1 MAITRIP
8 ATQSQLVLAAI
19 LAKSGKQITEGL
31 EWSITLGDKV
41 VHISKASQPNIK
53 LPPGIYGI
61 RLRYKQYRVSLNN
74 IQVRPQQ
81 MTNLLLRVGQPEP
94 DGFYKDVDF
103 DIEYERRKADR
114 RAHTVAHDDVLKKQI
129 KAEEQRAQQ
138 QALEASHLGPKSHP
152 LLSHQVQFDGAVEP
166 EVNPLPD
173 KNIETTQEL
182 YNRYELELGY
192 QAKPSFNP
200 RPGQVP

>member
-1 MAITRIP
+1 MTSTRIP
-8 ATQSQLVLAAI
+8 ATSPQLVLAAVM
-19 LAKSGKQITEGL
+19 AKSGKQITEGL
-31 EWSITLGDKV
+31 AWQLSCQNKIV
-41 VHISKASQPNIK
+41 QSSQFAEPHFK
-53 LPPGIYGI
+53 LPPGIYDI
-61 RLRYKQYRVSLNN
+61 KLAYKQYQVSMKSV
-74 IQVRPQQ
+74 QVRPYQ

-94 DGFYKDVDF
+94 DGYYEDVNF

-114 RAHTVAHDDVLKKQI
+114 RVHTVAHDDVLKKQI
-129 KAEEQRAQQ
+129 DPALQQQQQ

-173 KNIETTQEL
+173 KNIDTVNEL
-182 YNRYELELGY
+182 YHQYELELGY

-200 RPGQVP
+200 RPSQVP